1 MIKSLSL
8 SIRNDFFHTVN
19 SNKIES
25 ELITQISASSKCFE
39 NLLSCFL
46 LMQKSNSHA
55 HLIHA
60 TLYSNATF
68 KSNATWFILNENTSI
83 SRIFYFMFVWKS
95 CSNTGRY
102 YISYLQLS
110 IATNM

>member
-39 NLLSCFL
+39 NLL
-46 LMQKSNSHA
+46 
-55 HLIHA
+55 
-60 TLYSNATF
+60 
-68 KSNATWFILNENTSI
+68 
-83 SRIFYFMFVWKS
+83 
-95 CSNTGRY
+95 
-102 YISYLQLS
+102 
-110 IATNM
+110 